1 VGLAAISGQQQA
13 LALVQRA
20 LEADRLGQA
29 YLFVGPS
36 GVGKQLTALALA
48 RAALCESASG
58 VGGRDACERCESCRR
73 IREGVHPDVR
83 VFAPRD
89 EGKRNLPVDFV
100 RSEILPF
107 AKFAPFEASRA
118 FVIFPEADVSFP
130 VEHPEAAN
138 ALLKTLEEPR
148 SRVCFVLTSER
159 PDRLLPTIRSRC
171 QRVRFA
177 RLPIETVERLLTE
190 RGVDEATRRTAAG
203 LSGGRMDRALLLCDG
218 DKAKELLEYALRID
232 ELLGKAR
239 TAELL
244 EVAELLAKSD
254 QRALVL
260 ETLRAFYRDVA
271 AAGLGLPQEALAFA
285 HEHARISEVAR
296 RVSPAAAARRVQALL
311 ELDEQLSRNANPE
324 LALDGLLLSA
334 SAR

>member
-1 VGLAAISGQQQA
+1 VGLSAIAGQDQA
-13 LALVQRA
+13 LPLLHRA
-20 LEADRLGQA
+20 LDGDRLGQA

-36 GVGKQLTALALA
+36 GVGKQLTALSLA
-48 RAALCESASG
+48 RAALCESPDG
-58 VGGRDACERCESCRR
+58 PGGRDSCEHCESCRR

-100 RSEILPF
+100 RTEILPF

-177 RLPIETVERLLTE
+177 RLATETVERLLAE
-190 RGVDEATRRTAAG
+190 RGIDEATRRTAVG
-203 LSGGRMDRALLLCDG
+203 LSGGRMDRALVLCDG
-218 DKAKELLEYALRID
+218 DRAKELLESALRID
-232 ELLGKAR
+232 ELLGQAR
-239 TAELL
+239 MAELL
-244 EVAELLAKSD
+244 EVAERLAKSE

-271 AAGLGLPQEALAFA
+271 AAGLGLPQDALAFA
-285 HEHARISEVAR
+285 HEHARIAEVAQ
-296 RVSPAAAARRVQALL
+296 RVPPAAAARRVHMLL
-311 ELDEQLSRNANPE
+311 ELDEQLARNANAE
-324 LALDGLLLSA
+324 LALDGLLLGA

>member
-1 VGLAAISGQQQA
+1 MGLSAVAAQDQA
-13 LALVQRA
+13 LALLRRA
-20 LEADRLGQA
+20 LTTDRLGQA
-29 YLFVGPS
+29 YLFVGPA

-48 RAALCESASG
+48 RAALCEARG
-58 VGGRDACERCESCRR
+58 ADACERCESCRR
-73 IREGVHPDVR
+73 ISEGVHPDVR

-89 EGKRNLPVDFV
+89 EGKRNLPVDYV

-148 SRVCFVLTSER
+148 ARVCFVLTSER

-177 RLPIETVERLLTE
+177 RLPTETVQRLLMQ
-190 RGVDEATRRTAAG
+190 RGMDEATARTAAG

-218 DKAKELLEYALRID
+218 ERARELLESALRID
-232 ELLGKAR
+232 ELL
-239 TAELL
+239 AERRSAGLL
-244 EVAELLAKSD
+244 EVAEGLAKNED
-254 QRALVL
+254 RALLL

-271 AAGLGLPQEALAFA
+271 VSGLGLPDEALAFA
-285 HEHARISEVAR
+285 HERARIAEVAA
-296 RVSPAAAARRVQALL
+296 RVTPSVAARRVQALL
-311 ELDEQLSRNANPE
+311 ELDEQLAVNANPE

-334 SAR
+334 STR

>member
-1 VGLAAISGQQQA
+1 MGLSAIAGQEQA
-13 LALVQRA
+13 LALGRRA
-20 LEADRLGQA
+20 LESDRLGQA

-48 RAALCESASG
+48 RAALCETASRG
-58 VGGRDACERCESCRR
+58 QSGGGTREACERCESCRR

-100 RSEILPF
+100 RTEILPF

-159 PDRLLPTIRSRC
+159 PDRLLATIRSRC

-177 RLPIETVERLLTE
+177 RL
-190 RGVDEATRRTAAG
+190 
-203 LSGGRMDRALLLCDG
+203 
-218 DKAKELLEYALRID
+218 
-232 ELLGKAR
+232 
-239 TAELL
+239 
-244 EVAELLAKSD
+244 
-254 QRALVL
+254 
-260 ETLRAFYRDVA
+260 
-271 AAGLGLPQEALAFA
+271 
-285 HEHARISEVAR
+285 
-296 RVSPAAAARRVQALL
+296 
-311 ELDEQLSRNANPE
+311 
-324 LALDGLLLSA
+324 
-334 SAR
+334 